1 MSDQTVFNVMDDL
14 LAALSDEVEARRL
27 DLLRGRRLLIVMGFD
42 EGNLP
47 LYQRAQALGVKFRVI
62 ASKKDREDNGGQ
74 KVGPNVRD
82 RNHEFERVLS
92 GLAGHTSAG
101 TV

>member
-1 MSDQTVFNVMDDL
+1 MVVANI
-14 LAALSDEVEARRL
+14 AR
-27 DLLRGRRLLIVMGFD
+27 LRKKIVGRQCKLITLIRWVAMHSTTYAYPVGAVTTTSIKQY
-42 EGNLP
+42 LQ
-47 LYQRAQALGVKFRVI
+47 LIQSRARVI